1 MHVVGKKESN
11 MVVARH
17 RPTKAIIDT
26 AAITENIQNER
37 KRLANDTALFAVVK
51 ANGYGHG
58 AVKTAQAAIAGGA
71 AGFCVATID
80 EGIELR
86 EAGIAAPIL
95 LLGVVAVTDIAL
107 LATYDF
113 SFPVASQEWLSDAEH
128 YLSDMSLPRPLRAHI
143 KVDTGMGRI
152 GFLDAQAV
160 AHAASWLDQHPAFE
174 WEGIFT
180 HFSTAD
186 QADTVYWQ
194 QQHLFFQEVLTALPH
209 LPTYIHTGNSATALW
224 HEQAVGNMIRYG
236 IAMYG
241 LNPSGHALEAPIPL
255 KPALSLVSTLIQV
268 KLLEKGAGIGYGETY
283 ITPQQEWIGTVPI
296 GYADGWLRKMQGFSV
311 LVEGVYC
318 EIVGRVCMDQL
329 MIRLPQAFPVGTTVT
344 LIGENNGERITM
356 QDVADQLG
364 TIHYEVACTLSARVP
379 REYKS

>member
-1 MHVVGKKESN
+1 

-26 AAITENIQNER
+26 AAITENIKNER
-37 KRLANDTALFAVVK
+37 SRLGQDTALFAVVK

-58 AVKTAQAAIAGGA
+58 ALETAQAAAKGGA

-86 EAGIAAPIL
+86 EAGIHAPIL
-95 LLGVVAVTDIAL
+95 LLGVVGVQDIPL
-107 LATYDF
+107 LASYDF
-113 SFPVASQEWLSDAEH
+113 SFPVASQAWLQEAEN
-128 YLSDMSLPRPLRAHI
+128 YLAEVSLERPLKAHI

-152 GFLDAQAV
+152 GFLDAKAV
-160 AHAASWLDQHPAFE
+160 AEAAKWLDQHTAFE

-186 QADTVYWQ
+186 QADTAYWQ
-194 QQHLFFQEVLTALPH
+194 QQHLFFQEVLSTLPH
-209 LPTYIHTGNSATALW
+209 LPRYVHTSNSATALW

-236 IAMYG
+236 VAMYG
-241 LNPSGHALEAPIPL
+241 LNPSGHDLEAPISL
-255 KPALSLVSTLIQV
+255 KPALSLVSALIQV
-268 KLLEKGAGIGYGETY
+268 KLLEKGSGISYGETY

-311 LVEGVYC
+311 LVEGEYC

-329 MIRLPQAFPVGTTVT
+329 MIRLPREISVGTKVT
-344 LIGENNGERITM
+344 LIGENHGKCITM
-356 QDVADQLG
+356 QDVADRLD
-364 TIHYEVACTLSARVP
+364 TIHYEVACTLSARIP

>member
-1 MHVVGKKESN
+1 

-26 AAITENIQNER
+26 TAITANIKNER
-37 KRLANDTALFAVVK
+37 ARLPQDTALFAVVK

-58 AVKTAQAAIAGGA
+58 AVETARAAANGGA
-71 AGFCVATID
+71 TGFCVATID

-86 EAGIAAPIL
+86 EAGIVAPIL
-95 LLGVVAVTDIAL
+95 LLGVVAVSDTPL

-113 SFPVASQEWLSDAEH
+113 SFPVASQEWLQEAES
-128 YLSDMSLPRPLRAHI
+128 YLANVALTRPLKVHI

-160 AHAASWLDQHPAFE
+160 AEAASWVEAHEAFE
-174 WEGIFT
+174 WEGVFT

-186 QADTVYWQ
+186 QADTAYWQ

-209 LPTYIHTGNSATALW
+209 LPKYIHTGNSATALW

-241 LNPSGHALEAPIPL
+241 LNPSGHALAAPFEL
-255 KPALSLVSTLIQV
+255 KPALSLVSALIQV
-268 KLLEKGAGIGYGETY
+268 KLLEKGSGIGYGETY

-311 LVEGVYC
+311 LVEGEYC

-329 MIRLPQAFPVGTTVT
+329 MIRLPREMPVGTKVT
-344 LIGENNGERITM
+344 LIGENQGQQITM
-356 QDVADQLG
+356 QDVADQLD
-364 TIHYEVACTLSARVP
+364 TIHYEVACTLSSRVP